1 MREVRVHN
9 DDIVSCDELQ
19 AVYVCRSKTELAGA
33 RFEEDM
39 GRVGFC
45 KLVRDDLGAVWG
57 AVVDDDE
64 FPIKVLLGEG
74 PVQQPGNDWE
84 VASLIVCR

>member
-1 MREVRVHN
+1 M
-9 DDIVSCDELQ
+9 L
-19 AVYVCRSKTELAGA
+19 CRSKTELAGA

-64 FPIKVLLGEG
+64 FPIKV
-74 PVQQPGNDWE
+74 PVIHCQTWRMADRWKHFQE
-84 VASLIVCR
+84 RTAR